1 MSDMEVAPEEIH
13 DWVEEIMQLS
23 GWILDLSIYL
33 EGDKQDG
40 TITDMLYVTGFI
52 KDWYT
57 YRALDDDK
65 IEIIIDICTV
75 PNISHQ
81 VIALDDES
89 MLERMKKTS
98 RDYFASMDND
108 RESIFNVSRAST
120 LEEVIKV
127 YVKWYY
133 EKFLYH
139 HKEQFLDFYEFIVN
153 NRDCDAV
160 KITEEIE
167 DYFVLPFIQ
176 IKEDE
181 DFYSNMT
188 FDEVSKQLISGIGKN
203 TLSNIERINS
213 NSYSYRLDFLL
224 FVGNWN
230 RLGRFEAT
238 RIERLWSRL
247 NDEEK
252 AILS

>member
-1 MSDMEVAPEEIH
+1 
-13 DWVEEIMQLS
+13 
-23 GWILDLSIYL
+23 
-33 EGDKQDG
+33 
-40 TITDMLYVTGFI
+40 
-52 KDWYT
+52 
-57 YRALDDDK
+57 
-65 IEIIIDICTV
+65 
-75 PNISHQ
+75 
-81 VIALDDES
+81 
-89 MLERMKKTS
+89 
-98 RDYFASMDND
+98 MDND

-120 LEEVIKV
+120 LEEVVKV

-139 HKEQFLDFYEFIVN
+139 HKEQFLDFYEFIIN

-188 FDEVSKQLISGIGKN
+188 FDEVSKQLISGIGRN

-247 NDEEK
+247 NDGEK
-252 AILS
+252 AVLFNTLALVYSECKEDAKWNCLKYLDGRNNVTDITLSKFVDEVYKGKNKDKLYYGILAKCANAKLSYR